1 MRYRKVVYFDMLKGT
16 LALPPIPAV
25 NIASSEFKAN
35 PFPYYARLRSE
46 APVYR
51 TTLPDKQSAWLITR
65 YEDVLAVL
73 KDERFGKDRLRA
85 KTSEQVKQQPW
96 MPNMFKP
103 LTRNMLD
110 VDAPDHTR
118 LRGLV
123 QKAFMPRLVENM
135 RVRIQALSDELLK
148 AAETRGRMDL
158 VHDYALPIPTTII
171 AEMLGVPAKDRHKFH
186 RWSGA
191 IVSSDASRWGTL
203 KAIPNVMA
211 FVGYIRSLIRI
222 KRENP
227 SDDLLT
233 ELVKAEEAGDQFSD
247 DELLAMVFLLLVAG
261 HETTVNLIANGVLT
275 LLENADQLRMLLGDA
290 SLIKSAVEELLR
302 FNGPLET
309 ATERFAREDTIVAGT
324 TIRRG
329 EQVFAVLASANRDVQ
344 QFIDPD
350 RLDLAREP
358 NRHLAFGYGVH
369 YCLGAPLARLEGQIA
384 ISTLLRR
391 IPDLQLAKPVDAL
404 RWKRGLVLRG
414 LESLP
419 VVFSKRAN

>member
-1 MRYRKVVYFDMLKGT
+1 M
-16 LALPPIPAV
+16 PPIPVV

-35 PFPYYARLRSE
+35 PFPFYARLRSE

-51 TTLPDKQSAWLITR
+51 TILPDRQNAWLITR

-73 KDERFGKDRLRA
+73 KNERFGKDRLRA
-85 KTSEQVKQQPW
+85 KTSEQIKKQPW
-96 MPNMFKP
+96 MPNMFRP

-110 VDAPDHTR
+110 LDAPDHTR

-123 QKAFMPRLVENM
+123 QKAFMPRLIENM
-135 RVRIQALSDELLK
+135 GERIQALSDELIN
-148 AAETRGRMDL
+148 AAQARGRMDL
-158 VHDYALPIPTTII
+158 VHDYALPIPTTVI
-171 AEMLGVPAKDRHKFH
+171 AEMLGVPAKDRHRFH
-186 RWSGA
+186 RWSAG
-191 IVSSDASRWGTL
+191 IVSSNSSRWGTL

-211 FVGYIRSLIRI
+211 FVGYIRSLIET
-222 KRENP
+222 KRGSP
-227 SDDLLT
+227 CDDLLT
-233 ELVKAEEAGDQFSD
+233 ALVKTEEAGDQFSD

-261 HETTVNLIANGVLT
+261 HETTVNLIANGMLT
-275 LLENADQLRMLLGDA
+275 LLQNTGQLRRLLGDS

-309 ATERFAREDTIVAGT
+309 ATERFVREDTIVAGT
-324 TIRRG
+324 TIPRG

-419 VVFSKRAN
+419 VVFSKRAEAHA

>member
-1 MRYRKVVYFDMLKGT
+1 M
-16 LALPPIPAV
+16 
-25 NIASSEFKAN
+25 NIASSDFKAN
-35 PFPYYARLRSE
+35 PFPFYARLRSE

-51 TTLPDKQSAWLITR
+51 TPLPDKQSAWLITR
-65 YEDVLAVL
+65 YEDVLVVL

-85 KTSEQVKQQPW
+85 KTSEQVKKQPW

-135 RVRIQALSDELLK
+135 RVRIEALSTELLD
-148 AAETRGRMDL
+148 AAEMRGRMDL

-191 IVSSDASRWGTL
+191 IVSSDSSRWGTL

-211 FVGYIRSLIRI
+211 FVGYIRSLIKT
-222 KRENP
+222 KRESP
-227 SDDLLT
+227 CDDLLT
-233 ELVKAEEAGDQFSD
+233 ELVKAGEAGDQFSD

-275 LLENADQLRMLLGDA
+275 LLENADQLRTLLGNA

-302 FNGPLET
+302 FSGPLET

-344 QFIDPD
+344 QFKDPD

-358 NRHLAFGYGVH
+358 NHHLAFGYGVH

-384 ISTLLRR
+384 ISSLFRR

-404 RWKRGLVLRG
+404 RWKRALVLRG

-419 VVFSKRAN
+419 VVFSKRTN